1 MENLSKKIRNIV
13 INYVFSVFCAW
24 FFLYLILMSMGDV
37 FSFAMLF
44 ISAINL
50 FLLIAIGNIARELYK
65 ALRDDKAKDDVA
77 DTETVS

>member
-1 MENLSKKIRNIV
+1 
-13 INYVFSVFCAW
+13 
-24 FFLYLILMSMGDV
+24 MSMGDV